1 MKRREAEEKKREQ
14 KEARKQ
20 FEQERRFV
28 KNKIRTLDIK
38 KFFSIFQDEDI
49 KLLKLLNV
57 RFLIFLIQYQNQMYY
72 CTRHGNHWAKLN
84 LCHILF
90 LKIIHT
96 SRSMVSQNK
105 L

>member
-38 KFFSIFQDEDI
+38 NSFQFF
-49 KLLKLLNV
+49 KMK
-57 RFLIFLIQYQNQMYY
+57 
-72 CTRHGNHWAKLN
+72 T
-84 LCHILF
+84 
-90 LKIIHT
+90 
-96 SRSMVSQNK
+96 
-105 L
+105 